1 MNIKHHI
8 KGFTL
13 VEMILY
19 VSICAILLL
28 SLSTFLSFLLGARVR
43 SQAITEV
50 NQQGFQVMSL
60 MTQAIRNGR
69 SIQSPGI
76 GATSSSLSLTAVN
89 SLLNPV
95 VFSVSSSTLR
105 ITEGSKSPV
114 ALTNSHIQVSA
125 LTFHNISS
133 TSSTEKIIRISYTID
148 FINLSGRSEYT
159 YTKTFN
165 GSATLR

>member
-1 MNIKHHI
+1 
-8 KGFTL
+8 
-13 VEMILY
+13 
-19 VSICAILLL
+19 
-28 SLSTFLSFLLGARVR
+28 
-43 SQAITEV
+43 
-50 NQQGFQVMSL
+50 MSL